1 MNERIKELAEQARE
15 KKFDYRAREGES
27 HYIYVLNEEKFA
39 ELIVE
44 ECAGIVENKI
54 EVSRYVHEAELLR
67 ECSATIKLHFGVK
80 E

>member
-1 MNERIKELAEQARE
+1 MNEQIKLLAEQARE

-39 ELIVE
+39 ELIVR

-67 ECSATIKLHFGVK
+67 ECSATIKQHFGVK